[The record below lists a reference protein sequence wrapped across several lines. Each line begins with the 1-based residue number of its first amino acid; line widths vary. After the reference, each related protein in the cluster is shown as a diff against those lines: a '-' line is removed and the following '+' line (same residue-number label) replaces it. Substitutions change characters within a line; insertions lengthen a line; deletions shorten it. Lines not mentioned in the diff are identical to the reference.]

1 MLSILVSLVSIL
13 ILFIVLLGLFDLA
26 LFLYRKVKDKV
37 ISLFR
42 RNKVDMQEVKA
53 DVPAI
58 IKQQLDHK
66 RKVR

>member
-1 MLSILVSLVSIL
+1 MLSILVTLVSLL

-37 ISLFR
+37 TSLFR
-42 RNKVDMQEVKA
+42 RNSIDMQEVKA

-58 IKQQLDHK
+58 IQQQLDHK
-66 RKVR
+66 RKAR

>member
-1 MLSILVSLVSIL
+1 MLSILVTLVSLL

-37 ISLFR
+37 TSLFR
-42 RNKVDMQEVKA
+42 RNTVDMQEVKA

-66 RKVR
+66 RKAR

>member
-1 MLSILVSLVSIL
+1 MLSILVTLVSLL
-13 ILFIVLLGLFDLA
+13 ILFIILLGLFDLA

-37 ISLFR
+37 TSLFK
-42 RNKVDMQEVKA
+42 RNTVDMQEVKA

-66 RKVR
+66 RKAR